1 MCYMIL
7 GSGIE
12 QVTDVSVEGTG
23 KVMAHLAARWTEF
36 SSHAQGQTAHKDDT
50 VDSYCTASSS
60 NEHVRLCK
68 SQRVQ
73 VIHRERDA
81 TEVVEIIKAAAL
93 CFPGTALCLQRD
105 VEDVTAWNFGSF
117 NIFGRL

>member
-1 MCYMIL
+1 ML

-12 QVTDVSVEGTG
+12 QITHVSVEGTG

-36 SSHAQGQTAHKDDT
+36 SSHARGQTAHKDDT

-60 NEHVRLCK
+60 KEHVRLCK

-81 TEVVEIIKAAAL
+81 TEFVEIIKADAL
-93 CFPGTALCLQRD
+93 RLKRSGN
-105 VEDVTAWNFGSF
+105 V
-117 NIFGRL
+117 IFQILERCRSCDCWELWVL

>member
-1 MCYMIL
+1 MCYMML

-12 QVTDVSVEGTG
+12 QITDVSMEGTG

-60 NEHVRLCK
+60 KEHVRLCK

-81 TEVVEIIKAAAL
+81 IEFVEIFKADAL
-93 CFPGTALCLQRD
+93 RFPGKVLCLHL
-105 VEDVTAWNFGSF
+105 F
-117 NIFGRL
+117 